1 MSVRVNDLLT
11 QHGGMGYL
19 VIIAVQFGTQPLL
32 AKNCISPGTL
42 TSSLVFSTELVKAVT
57 CIFILS
63 GRLYVFN
70 TWNAREAL
78 VASGI
83 PSVTYVVQN
92 YCIQIAYQNLDP
104 VVFNVLNQTKV
115 LFTALFAYLIASRKQ
130 SLTQCFAL
138 AMVTVAA
145 ILVSI
150 PSDGSA
156 KSSLTT
162 KGETDPII
170 GIGCVLVAAA
180 LSGVGSGITEWATKR
195 QRRDNY
201 LQTLE
206 MASIGCFIVMV
217 NLALG
222 LADELAW
229 REGLF
234 SRWTWLT
241 LLPVLSQ
248 GLGGIVVGI
257 ITKIAGGV
265 QKILATISGLCLTCL
280 LQQVFFG
287 MTPSAS
293 TLLGV
298 PLVAMGIYLHA
309 TYPPPK
315 EDEHK
320 K

>member
-1 MSVRVNDLLT
+1 LLT
-11 QHGGMGYL
+11 GHGGLGYL

-32 AKNCISPGTL
+32 AKNCIAAGTL
-42 TSSLVFSTELVKAVT
+42 TSSLVLTTEFVKVVT

-63 GRLYVFN
+63 GRLHVFH
-70 TWNAREAL
+70 TWNPREAL
-78 VASGI
+78 VAAGL

-92 YCIQIAYQNLDP
+92 YCIQTAYQNLEP
-104 VVFNVLNQTKV
+104 VVFNVVNQTKV

-130 SLTQCFAL
+130 SPTQCLAL

-145 ILVSI
+145 VFVSM
-150 PSDGSA
+150 PSDSSA
-156 KSSLTT
+156 KGKPGN
-162 KGETDPII
+162 KGEADPII
-170 GIGCVLVAAA
+170 GLGCVLVAAA
-180 LSGVGSGITEWATKR
+180 LSGIGSGITEWATRRK
-195 QRRDNY
+195 RRDNY

-206 MASIGCFIVMV
+206 MASIGCLIVMV
-217 NLALG
+217 NLSLG
-222 LADELAW
+222 WADELAW

-234 SRWTWLT
+234 TRWSWWT
-241 LLPVLSQ
+241 LVPVLSQ

-280 LQQVFFG
+280 LQQTIFG
-287 MTPSAS
+287 MQPSAG

-309 TYPPPK
+309 SYPPK
-315 EDEHK
+315 ENEYK